1 MAEWTLLL
9 RANSAMEI
17 QSTQSSLV
25 VVDVEPQILLQF
37 LVRPLSLAV
46 RLWVVGCG
54 GVVLDA
60 QEPVKADRKL
70 GLELGAPVMDYLL
83 GDSMQSKNIIPQQPG
98 CVLGIERGGSGD
110 GMHLL
115 GEPVNHDKDGILS
128 LRFRQRA
135 NEVHGDGGPWP

>member
-37 LVRPLSLAV
+37 LVHPLCLTVS
-46 RLWVVGCG
+46 LWVVGCG

-60 QEPVKADRKL
+60 QEPVKADCKL
-70 GLELGAPVMDYLL
+70 GLELWAPVMDDLL
-83 GDSMQSKNIIPQQPG
+83 RDSM
-98 CVLGIERGGSGD
+98 
-110 GMHLL
+110 
-115 GEPVNHDKDGILS
+115 
-128 LRFRQRA
+128 
-135 NEVHGDGGPWP
+135 